1 VQKLERIVIIILL
14 LFATGF
20 GQAFI
25 DDQAATSDGGGQPVV
40 QAVFGLIYIFV
51 VVCLVKYRTAVVR
64 LVLRE
69 RWTAAICLWALA
81 SVLWSVGP
89 LESLRRALALTGTY
103 AAGLYLA
110 MKYEPKQQLRMMAFV
125 LGLGAVASVAAAILF
140 PSVAFMPDGR
150 LQGVY
155 FMKNSLG
162 RMMSLGAFCF
172 ALLALG
178 ERRHRVV
185 RVAMFLLCCALL
197 LVSKSATAVVV
208 TLLMLALLPLRR
220 LLYLSTRKLVY
231 VAAIVFPIAAAGVF
245 WAVEYSDE
253 IFLSLGRDSSLTGRI
268 PLWQLVL
275 KEIALRPIRGYGFD
289 AYWDSWEGH
298 RVSDTVNWDV
308 AVPHAHN
315 GFLEVWL
322 GLGLVGLA
330 MILINLSRNF
340 ILALRTARSHREAE
354 SSWPLLLVVFTV
366 LYNLTEVSLLGVN
379 SMPWMAYGAV
389 TFWLVRAA
397 HEEKLALEPQ
407 PEAEPAYSG

>member
-1 VQKLERIVIIILL
+1 
-14 LFATGF
+14 
-20 GQAFI
+20 
-25 DDQAATSDGGGQPVV
+25 
-40 QAVFGLIYIFV
+40 
-51 VVCLVKYRTAVVR
+51 
-64 LVLRE
+64 
-69 RWTAAICLWALA
+69 
-81 SVLWSVGP
+81 
-89 LESLRRALALTGTY
+89 
-103 AAGLYLA
+103 
-110 MKYEPKQQLRMMAFV
+110 
-125 LGLGAVASVAAAILF
+125 
-140 PSVAFMPDGR
+140 
-150 LQGVY
+150 
-155 FMKNSLG
+155 
-162 RMMSLGAFCF
+162 MSLGAFCF

-178 ERRHRVV
+178 ERRYRVV

-354 SSWPLLLVVFTV
+354 YSWPLLLVVFTV